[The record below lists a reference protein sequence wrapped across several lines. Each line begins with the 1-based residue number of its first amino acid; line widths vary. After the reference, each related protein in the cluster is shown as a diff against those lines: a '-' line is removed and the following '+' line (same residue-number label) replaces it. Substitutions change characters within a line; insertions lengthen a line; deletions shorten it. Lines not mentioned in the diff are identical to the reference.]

1 MIRESQTLL
10 NRLNVLS
17 DMFIIYG
24 MLPVAYWLRFY
35 IMSGVENVPLMSYLR
50 LGVVITL
57 CQLFTL
63 AACLLN
69 MLLLMSW
76 LYLRHELHYSRW
88 LLALYYLLSA
98 GTLVAKRIFVR
109 ISLGVLRSKGRNL
122 KHVLLIGSGPSA
134 RRYFDAVCA
143 ERQLG

>member
-1 MIRESQTLL
+1 
-10 NRLNVLS
+10 
-17 DMFIIYG
+17 
-24 MLPVAYWLRFY
+24 
-35 IMSGVENVPLMSYLR
+35 MSYLR

-63 AACLLN
+63 AAFGQYQATRRTRIRREVSNVLAACLLN
-69 MLLLMSW
+69 MLLLMCW

-88 LLALYYLLSA
+88 LLTLYYLLSA
-98 GTLVAKRIFVR
+98 GTLAAKRIFVR

-122 KHVLLIGSGPSA
+122 KHVLLVGSGPSA